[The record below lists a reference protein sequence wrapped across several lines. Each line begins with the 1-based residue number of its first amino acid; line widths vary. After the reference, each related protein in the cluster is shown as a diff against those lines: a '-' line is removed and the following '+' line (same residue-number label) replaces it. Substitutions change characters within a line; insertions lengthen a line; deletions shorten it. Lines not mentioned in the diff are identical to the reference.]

1 MSLFLIL
8 FCVRTTSLASG
19 CGISSNLAGVVYDFR
34 GSVPDPRGPLGGNW
48 RGGGLLFSCL
58 QRCAG
63 GGAWPNPAARFV
75 ALLCLFRMVYPAS
88 YCTLS

>member
-8 FCVRTTSLASG
+8 FCVRTTSFASG

-48 RGGGLLFSCL
+48 KGGGLFFFLLATLCGG
-58 QRCAG
+58 RCVAQPCSPVRCPFVCVSG
-63 GGAWPNPAARFV
+63 G
-75 ALLCLFRMVYPAS
+75 
-88 YCTLS
+88 LSR